1 MNIPTIEEQTAETTD
16 LKKYLLT
23 SNQNEPKT
31 EI

>member
-16 LKKYLLT
+16 LKKYVL
-23 SNQNEPKT
+23 SYNPNESKT